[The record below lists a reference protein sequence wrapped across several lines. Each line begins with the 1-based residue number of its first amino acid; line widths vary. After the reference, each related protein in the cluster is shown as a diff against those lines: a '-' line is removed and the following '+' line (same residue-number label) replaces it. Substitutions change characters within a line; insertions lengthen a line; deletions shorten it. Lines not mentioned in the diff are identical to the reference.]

1 MHRKKIAEIIFHKL
15 NKNKKNIEKSYSNSL
30 KRIGY
35 FYLDNLLPEKFVQS
49 IFQSFPNQSLMMKRK
64 NLREYKHVSSQM
76 NQFNEKLEELTF
88 SFQNEKI
95 VSWIQNLIKTNSLYP
110 DKYLY
115 AGGISSMG
123 KGQFLNPHLDN
134 SHDIKRKNWRVIN
147 LLYYITPN
155 WNIEYGGNLE
165 LWDKGL
171 SHEPITIHSKFNRL
185 VVMETH
191 SNSWHSV
198 NPVIVKKNRCC
209 ISNYYFSNNPLRQ
222 NDSFHI
228 TSFRGRPHQKIR
240 DLLLKGDSKIRMV
253 LRKFF
258 SRGLIKTKHVY
269 KK

>member
-115 AGGISSMG
+115 
-123 KGQFLNPHLDN
+123 
-134 SHDIKRKNWRVIN
+134 
-147 LLYYITPN
+147 
-155 WNIEYGGNLE
+155 
-165 LWDKGL
+165 
-171 SHEPITIHSKFNRL
+171 
-185 VVMETH
+185 
-191 SNSWHSV
+191 
-198 NPVIVKKNRCC
+198 
-209 ISNYYFSNNPLRQ
+209 
-222 NDSFHI
+222 
-228 TSFRGRPHQKIR
+228 
-240 DLLLKGDSKIRMV
+240 
-253 LRKFF
+253 
-258 SRGLIKTKHVY
+258 
-269 KK
+269 